1 MSGRIDAAAVR
12 RLGLAHV
19 PEDRHHMGLVLAFE
33 ENENSIL
40 GYQERGTLIQWPC
53 LDIGAI
59 RADAREKIED
69 YDIRPPDCRLKT
81 ANFSGGNQQKIVVA
95 REIEQDPDVLLVG
108 QPTRG
113 VDIGAIEFI
122 HRRIVEMRDRGKA
135 ILLVSVELD
144 EIRSLSDRILVMFA
158 GHIVGERGPEA
169 SENDLGLMMA
179 GIATPARRRNE
190 GRLAVR
196 TLRGH
201 GQSLWP
207 GLSDCRSSQPFGP
220 FRSRRGKAWVMLDLC
235 GKFTCG
241 ESAVIA
247 EHPDPVSPR
256 SPSTSKPPA
265 GGGRHHPAQS
275 PRRFRQ

>member
-1 MSGRIDAAAVR
+1 MVGRRVLLRVEKGPAKPGETVLEVDHLTVKDGRGVTMVDDVSFTVRAGEIVGIAGVAGNGQSELLEAIAGIRKAAAGQHRASPAIRWTVTASDPTPRLVR

-40 GYQERGTLIQWPC
+40 GYQGDDAYRNGRF
-53 LDIGAI
+53 LDLSAI
-59 RADAREKIED
+59 RGDAREKIEE

-95 REIEQDPDVLLVG
+95 REIERDPDVLLVG

-158 GHIVGERGPEA
+158 GRIVGERGPEA
-169 SENDLGLMMA
+169 GENELGLMMA
-179 GIATPARRRNE
+179 GIAPREA
-190 GRLAVR
+190 
-196 TLRGH
+196 
-201 GQSLWP
+201 
-207 GLSDCRSSQPFGP
+207 
-220 FRSRRGKAWVMLDLC
+220 
-235 GKFTCG
+235 
-241 ESAVIA
+241 A
-247 EHPDPVSPR
+247 E
-256 SPSTSKPPA
+256 
-265 GGGRHHPAQS
+265 
-275 PRRFRQ
+275 

>member
-1 MSGRIDAAAVR
+1 VLISRKPVAVTGHIDAAAVR

-33 ENENSIL
+33 ENENAIL
-40 GYQERGTLIQWPC
+40 GYQGEGTYLNGPF

-59 RADAREKIED
+59 RAEAKEKIEE

-144 EIRSLSDRILVMFA
+144 EIRSLADRILVMFA
-158 GHIVGERGPEA
+158 GRVVGERGPEA

-179 GIATPARRRNE
+179 GIAPREA
-190 GRLAVR
+190 
-196 TLRGH
+196 
-201 GQSLWP
+201 
-207 GLSDCRSSQPFGP
+207 
-220 FRSRRGKAWVMLDLC
+220 
-235 GKFTCG
+235 
-241 ESAVIA
+241 A
-247 EHPDPVSPR
+247 E
-256 SPSTSKPPA
+256 
-265 GGGRHHPAQS
+265 
-275 PRRFRQ
+275 